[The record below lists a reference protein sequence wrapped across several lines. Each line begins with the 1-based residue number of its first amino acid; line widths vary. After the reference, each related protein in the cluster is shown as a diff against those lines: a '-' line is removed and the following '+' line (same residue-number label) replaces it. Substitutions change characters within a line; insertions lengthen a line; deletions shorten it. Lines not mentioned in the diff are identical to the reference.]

1 MNWNATRLV
10 TCVVLNPKFLNV
22 ISCYDQSTASGRTT
36 KHYAPTSTNFEI
48 LLTFPCFLISW
59 LLTLRQLTRELFY
72 KVYYIKISLIY
83 LWQINRVPTYC
94 IVSLYHFL
102 GFLKSFLFLSTSLI
116 MIHFLNI
123 NHMNLV
129 HCKRKKDNL
138 QVPIYTK
145 SLWEK
150 CRSHLRM

>member
-72 KVYYIKISLIY
+72 KVYYIKISPNLLVANQPCTNILHCFFISFFGFSEKFSFPLY
-83 LWQINRVPTYC
+83 VINNDSFFEYKSYESC
-94 IVSLYHFL
+94 SL
-102 GFLKSFLFLSTSLI
+102 
-116 MIHFLNI
+116 
-123 NHMNLV
+123 
-129 HCKRKKDNL
+129 
-138 QVPIYTK
+138 
-145 SLWEK
+145 
-150 CRSHLRM
+150 